1 MSAIPK
7 QMTVSAETNATTP
20 HCSPQQPDTGPS
32 RRRRRANHRL
42 GNVIALCAMGAW
54 GVIGLMPVVAALY
67 AYYGY

>member
-7 QMTVSAETNATTP
+7 QMAVPAEPDADAQYSRP
-20 HCSPQQPDTGPS
+20 LQPRTGPS

-42 GNVIALCAMGAW
+42 GNVVALCAMGAW
-54 GVIGLMPVVAALY
+54 AVVGLMPIVAALY

>member
-7 QMTVSAETNATTP
+7 HFAMPAETDSTAP
-20 HCSPQQPDTGPS
+20 LSRPQPARVGPS

-42 GNVIALCAMGAW
+42 GNVVALCAMCAW
-54 GVIGLMPVVAALY
+54 GVVGLMPVVAALY